1 MSIRRGT
8 GSLASR
14 WGEEGAR
21 YAASLT
27 APEKKKNHLY
37 YFIFLNIFF
46 PEFWLLV
53 DVVEWRR
60 REAKSH
66 PNFPQRLRSFFFF
79 FDGTPLTPLVL
90 YIYIYIK
97 VFIHDM
103 QRFPPVFLRRDRR
116 DHYKKIFMIIS

>member
-27 APEKKKNHLY
+27 APEKKKNRLY

-79 FDGTPLTPLVL
+79 F
-90 YIYIYIK
+90 
-97 VFIHDM
+97 
-103 QRFPPVFLRRDRR
+103 
-116 DHYKKIFMIIS
+116 